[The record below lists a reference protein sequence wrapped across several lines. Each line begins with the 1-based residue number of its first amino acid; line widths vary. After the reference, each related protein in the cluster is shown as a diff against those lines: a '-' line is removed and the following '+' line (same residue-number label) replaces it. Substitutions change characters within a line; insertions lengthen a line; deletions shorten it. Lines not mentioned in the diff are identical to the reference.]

1 MGACKGCGLRSTLT
15 NAALQNIGT
24 ITRTLW
30 EYNHGGAPIDSPT
43 PLISSSPS
51 STALLSSS
59 SSTES
64 GVARLAQSAV
74 VAIVRSGG
82 NLGLEALSSTDK
94 RDVQQLQ
101 AHQVSAISIGNAS
114 GRIII
119 GLLSDLLVRRTG
131 EPRYRVWMLMLVCAL
146 ALASQAIAAAP
157 NVITTI
163 DKLMAV
169 SILTGLSYGSLM
181 GYAPILTF
189 EWFGLKN
196 FSQVSLCCCSG
207 ISSQLLLTHTLLAL
221 RTGATSA

>member
-1 MGACKGCGLRSTLT
+1 MLQAKKVADKCCSSY
-15 NAALQNIGT
+15 LQNIGT

-30 EYNHGGAPIDSPT
+30 EYNHADKPVDAPS
-43 PLISSSPS
+43 LLVRASSDVG
-51 STALLSSS
+51 
-59 SSTES
+59 
-64 GVARLAQSAV
+64 GVAHLAQSAV
-74 VAIVRSGG
+74 VALVRSGG
-82 NLGLEALSSTDK
+82 SLGLESLGATDK

-131 EPRYRVWMLMLVCAL
+131 KPRYRVWMLMLVCAL

-157 NVITTI
+157 NVITTV

-196 FSQVSLCCCSG
+196 FSQVSD
-207 ISSQLLLTHTLLAL
+207 QALLLSRDCLADTCDLLLLASELGL
-221 RTGATSA
+221 RQLEPRRCG